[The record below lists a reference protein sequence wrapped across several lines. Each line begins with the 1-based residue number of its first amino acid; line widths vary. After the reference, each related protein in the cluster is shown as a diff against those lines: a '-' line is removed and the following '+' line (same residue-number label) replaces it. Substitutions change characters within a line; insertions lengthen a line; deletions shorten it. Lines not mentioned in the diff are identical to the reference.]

1 MSKIA
6 MTIVIDPSIRKHC
19 MCQSGQ
25 VQYGSLPLHF
35 SLRACWNTSRASPF
49 TLLGAIITPC
59 TSILIVC
66 TLSLLP
72 ALFPSLTDE
81 RALEMK
87 RVTGLKGLLWLS
99 SRFCTACFW
108 QTQDWERARGIP
120 PLPLPLSLFHSSLRN
135 NYISKILGI
144 ISDSLPISSL
154 FFMTTHLLIS
164 PPSNP
169 RIV

>member
-1 MSKIA
+1 
-6 MTIVIDPSIRKHC
+6 

-25 VQYGSLPLHF
+25 VQYRSLPF
-35 SLRACWNTSRASPF
+35 SLRACWNASRASPF

-108 QTQDWERARGIP
+108 QTQDWERARYPSSP
-120 PLPLPLSLFHSSLRN
+120 PSSLSIPFVTAKQLYLQN
-135 NYISKILGI
+135 SGDHLWFSVNLF
-144 ISDSLPISSL
+144 SLSSWRL
-154 FFMTTHLLIS
+154 TFWYPAL
-164 PPSNP
+164 SNP